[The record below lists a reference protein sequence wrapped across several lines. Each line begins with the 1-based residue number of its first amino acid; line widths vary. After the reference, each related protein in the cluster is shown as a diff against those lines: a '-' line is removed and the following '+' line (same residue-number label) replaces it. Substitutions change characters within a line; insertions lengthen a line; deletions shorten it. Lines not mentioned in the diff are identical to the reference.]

1 MAGNV
6 VDSSQNWS
14 GGISFLMKAKSARNL
29 KLLLDSWR
37 HEGH

>member
-14 GGISFLMKAKSARNL
+14 GGISFLMKAKSARTEWEL
-29 KLLLDSWR
+29 VRLLL
-37 HEGH
+37 